1 MDEMIPVQ
9 CHYLHSTLSTLYTIY
24 IFAHCGT
31 FAGSQQRPWPGGG
44 GPDCWPSLHTE
55 RSTRQQDPPQPVLDM
70 GDAGERDNM
79 TNKYTYDLTFNMKLI
94 QITMLS

>member
-1 MDEMIPVQ
+1 MDELIPLPLSTLYTIYTIYTL
-9 CHYLHSTLSTLYTIY
+9 HYLHSTLSTLSKLST
-24 IFAHCGT
+24 HCGT

-79 TNKYTYDLTFNMKLI
+79 TNKYTYDL
-94 QITMLS
+94 